1 MIKERAIF
9 YYSWLGGYF
18 LGNDYLF
25 LFVVPTCAPLQQPWP
40 QVPTLDEHLSN
51 LRKKER
57 KSRDGVFTD
66 FVYTTQQS
74 DKKIEK
80 QKKR

>member
-1 MIKERAIF
+1 M
-9 YYSWLGGYF
+9 
-18 LGNDYLF
+18 GNDYLI
-25 LFVVPTCAPLQQPWP
+25 LFIFPTHATLQQPWL

-57 KSRDGVFTD
+57 KSRDGMFAD

-74 DKKIEK
+74 DNMTEK
-80 QKKR
+80 CKES